1 MFNTRQILT
10 ISAFSIALFST
21 AVYAQNAA
29 IVNGKAIPKAQL
41 DKLIQK
47 SNQPD
52 NPQVRDQ
59 AREMLVT
66 RELILQEANN
76 RGITQKES
84 VRDQL
89 EQSKM
94 GVLIAAVFEDF
105 VEREGVTEAELK
117 AAYEQVKGQYTGKE
131 YHVEHI
137 LVEKEA
143 DAKALTAQ
151 IKAGGNFAQIAKEKS
166 KDPGSAPNGG
176 DLGWVSDK
184 ALVPEFSKAMVQLKK
199 GQITDKPVKTQYG
212 WHIIKMDDMRD
223 VKAPS
228 MDEIKDQLKQ
238 MITADQ
244 NWQKAKFSELMQ
256 KLRAKA
262 KIQWANCYAD
272 LQTQANPLGFFLAN
286 EKLDLALYWQDDD
299 SSHHA
304 QSRQYDSF
312 DQFLH

>member
-1 MFNTRQILT
+1 MLTTRQFLT
-10 ISAFSIALFST
+10 ISALSALFLSS
-21 AVYAQNAA
+21 AVCAQNAA

-41 DKLIQK
+41 DKLVQK

-52 NPQVRDQ
+52 NPQVREQ

-76 RGITQKES
+76 RGVTQKES
-84 VRDQL
+84 VREQL

-94 GVLIAAVFEDF
+94 GILIAAVFEDY
-105 VEREGVTEAELK
+105 VEKEGVAEAELK
-117 AAYEQVKGQYTGKE
+117 VAYEQVKSQYTGKE

-143 DAKALTAQ
+143 DAKAITAQ
-151 IKAGGNFAQIAKEKS
+151 IKAGGNFEQIAKEKS

-212 WHIIKMDDMRD
+212 WHVIKLDDVRD

-228 MDEIKDQLKQ
+228 MEEIKDQLKQ

-262 KIQWANCYAD
+262 KIQ
-272 LQTQANPLGFFLAN
+272 
-286 EKLDLALYWQDDD
+286 
-299 SSHHA
+299 
-304 QSRQYDSF
+304 
-312 DQFLH
+312 

>member
-1 MFNTRQILT
+1 MLTTRQILT
-10 ISAFSIALFST
+10 ISALSAIFLSS

-41 DKLIQK
+41 DKLVQK

-52 NPQVRDQ
+52 NPQVREQ

-66 RELILQEANN
+66 RELILQEASN
-76 RGITQKES
+76 RGVTQKES
-84 VRDQL
+84 VREQL

-94 GVLIAAVFEDF
+94 GILIAAVFEDY
-105 VEREGVTEAELK
+105 VEKEGVAEAELK
-117 AAYEQVKGQYTGKE
+117 VAYEQVKSQYTSKE

-143 DAKALTAQ
+143 DAKAITAQ
-151 IKAGGNFAQIAKEKS
+151 IKAGGNFEQIAKEKS

-176 DLGWVSDK
+176 NLGWVSDK

-212 WHIIKMDDMRD
+212 WHVIKLDDVRD

-228 MDEIKDQLKQ
+228 MEEIKDQLKQ

-262 KIQWANCYAD
+262 KIQ
-272 LQTQANPLGFFLAN
+272 
-286 EKLDLALYWQDDD
+286 
-299 SSHHA
+299 
-304 QSRQYDSF
+304 
-312 DQFLH
+312 

>member
-1 MFNTRQILT
+1 MLNTRQIVT
-10 ISAFSIALFST
+10 ISAFSAALLSST
-21 AVYAQNAA
+21 VFAQNAV
-29 IVNGKAIPKAQL
+29 IVNGKAIPKTQL
-41 DKLIQK
+41 DKLVQK

-52 NPQVRDQ
+52 NPQVREQ

-76 RGITQKES
+76 RGVTQKES

-94 GVLIAAVFEDF
+94 GVLVAAVFEDF
-105 VEREGVTEAELK
+105 VEREGVSESELK
-117 AAYEQVKGQYTGKE
+117 AAYDQVKVQYTGKE

-137 LVEKEA
+137 LVEKEQ
-143 DAKALTAQ
+143 DAKAITAQ
-151 IKAGGNFAQIAKEKS
+151 IKAGGNFEQIAKEKS

-199 GQITDKPVKTQYG
+199 GQTTDKPIKTQFG
-212 WHIIKMDDMRD
+212 WHIIKLDDVRD
-223 VKAPS
+223 VKPPS
-228 MDEIKDQLKQ
+228 MEEIKDQLKQ

-244 NWQKAKFSELMQ
+244 NWQKAKFAELMQ

-262 KIQWANCYAD
+262 KIQ
-272 LQTQANPLGFFLAN
+272 
-286 EKLDLALYWQDDD
+286 
-299 SSHHA
+299 
-304 QSRQYDSF
+304 
-312 DQFLH
+312 

>member
-1 MFNTRQILT
+1 MLNTRQILT
-10 ISAFSIALFST
+10 ISAFSAALLSS

-41 DKLIQK
+41 DKLVQK

-59 AREMLVT
+59 ASEMLVT

-76 RGITQKES
+76 RGVMQKES
-84 VRDQL
+84 VREQL

-94 GVLIAAVFEDF
+94 GIVIAAVFEDF
-105 VEREGVTEAELK
+105 VEKEGVAESELK
-117 AAYEQVKGQYTGKE
+117 AAYEQVKTQYTGKE

-143 DAKALTAQ
+143 DAKAITAQ
-151 IKAGGNFAQIAKEKS
+151 IKAGGNFEQIAKEKS

-184 ALVPEFSKAMVQLKK
+184 ALVPDFSKAMVQLKK

-212 WHIIKMDDMRD
+212 WHIIKLDDVRD

-228 MDEIKDQLKQ
+228 MEEIKDQLKQ

-262 KIQWANCYAD
+262 KIQ
-272 LQTQANPLGFFLAN
+272 
-286 EKLDLALYWQDDD
+286 
-299 SSHHA
+299 
-304 QSRQYDSF
+304 
-312 DQFLH
+312 

>member
-1 MFNTRQILT
+1 MLNTRQIVT
-10 ISAFSIALFST
+10 ISAFSVALLSST
-21 AVYAQNAA
+21 VFAQNAV
-29 IVNGKAIPKAQL
+29 IVNGKAIPKTQL
-41 DKLIQK
+41 DKLVQK

-52 NPQVRDQ
+52 NPQVREQ

-76 RGITQKES
+76 RGVMQKES

-94 GVLIAAVFEDF
+94 GVLVAAVFEDF
-105 VEREGVTEAELK
+105 VEREGVSESELK
-117 AAYEQVKGQYTGKE
+117 AAYDQVKVQYTGKE

-137 LVEKEA
+137 LVEKEQ
-143 DAKALTAQ
+143 DAKAITAQ
-151 IKAGGNFAQIAKEKS
+151 IKAGGNFEQIAKEKS

-199 GQITDKPVKTQYG
+199 GQTTDKPVKTQFG
-212 WHIIKMDDMRD
+212 WHIIRLDEVRD
-223 VKAPS
+223 VKPPS
-228 MDEIKDQLKQ
+228 MEEIKDQLKQ

-262 KIQWANCYAD
+262 KIQ
-272 LQTQANPLGFFLAN
+272 
-286 EKLDLALYWQDDD
+286 
-299 SSHHA
+299 
-304 QSRQYDSF
+304 
-312 DQFLH
+312 

>member
-1 MFNTRQILT
+1 MFNTRQILS
-10 ISAFSIALFST
+10 ISALSVSLLAFPTF
-21 AVYAQNAA
+21 AQNAV
-29 IVNGKAIPKAQL
+29 IVNGKTIPKAQL
-41 DKLIQK
+41 DKLVQK
-47 SNQPD
+47 SGQAD

-66 RELILQEANN
+66 RELIIQEANN
-76 RGITQKES
+76 RGVTQKES
-84 VRDQL
+84 VREQL
-89 EQSKM
+89 EQSRV
-94 GVLIAAVFEDF
+94 GILVAAVFEDY
-105 VEREGVTEAELK
+105 VEKEGVAEADIK
-117 AAYEQVKGQYTGKE
+117 AAYEQVKLQYTGGKE

-151 IKAGGNFAQIAKEKS
+151 IKAGANFEEIAKAKS

-212 WHIIKMDDMRD
+212 WHIIKVDDVRD
-223 VKAPS
+223 VKAPT
-228 MDEIKDQLKQ
+228 MEEMKDQLKQ

-244 NWQKAKFSELMQ
+244 NWQKAKFGEMLQ

-262 KIQWANCYAD
+262 KIQ
-272 LQTQANPLGFFLAN
+272 
-286 EKLDLALYWQDDD
+286 
-299 SSHHA
+299 
-304 QSRQYDSF
+304 
-312 DQFLH
+312 

>member
-1 MFNTRQILT
+1 MLNTRHILT
-10 ISAFSIALFST
+10 ISALSVALLST

-41 DKLIQK
+41 DKLVQN

-76 RGITQKES
+76 RGVMQKES
-84 VRDQL
+84 VREQL

-94 GVLIAAVFEDF
+94 GILIAAVFEDY
-105 VEREGVTEAELK
+105 VEKEGVADSELK

-143 DAKALTAQ
+143 DAKAITSQ
-151 IKAGGNFAQIAKEKS
+151 IKGGGNFEQIAKEKS
-166 KDPGSAPNGG
+166 KDPGSAPAGG

-184 ALVPEFSKAMVQLKK
+184 SLVPEFSKAMVQLKK
-199 GQITDKPVKTQYG
+199 GQVTDKPVKTQYG
-212 WHIIKMDDMRD
+212 WHIIKLDDVRD

-262 KIQWANCYAD
+262 KIQ
-272 LQTQANPLGFFLAN
+272 
-286 EKLDLALYWQDDD
+286 
-299 SSHHA
+299 
-304 QSRQYDSF
+304 
-312 DQFLH
+312 

>member
-1 MFNTRQILT
+1 MLNTRQILT
-10 ISAFSIALFST
+10 ISAFSAAFLSSS
-21 AVYAQNAA
+21 VYAQNAA

-41 DKLIQK
+41 DKLVQK
-47 SNQPD
+47 SNRPD

-76 RGITQKES
+76 RGLTQKES
-84 VRDQL
+84 VREQL

-94 GVLIAAVFEDF
+94 GVLIAAVFEDY
-105 VEREGVTEAELK
+105 VEKEGVAESELK
-117 AAYEQVKGQYTGKE
+117 AAYEQVKDQYTGKE

-143 DAKALTAQ
+143 DAKAITAQ
-151 IKAGGNFAQIAKEKS
+151 IKAGGNFEKIAKEKS

-199 GQITDKPVKTQYG
+199 GQVTDKPVKTQYG
-212 WHIIKMDDMRD
+212 WHIIKLDDVRD

-228 MDEIKDQLKQ
+228 MEEIKDQLKQ

-244 NWQKAKFSELMQ
+244 NWQKAKFSELLQ

-262 KIQWANCYAD
+262 KIQ
-272 LQTQANPLGFFLAN
+272 
-286 EKLDLALYWQDDD
+286 
-299 SSHHA
+299 
-304 QSRQYDSF
+304 
-312 DQFLH
+312 